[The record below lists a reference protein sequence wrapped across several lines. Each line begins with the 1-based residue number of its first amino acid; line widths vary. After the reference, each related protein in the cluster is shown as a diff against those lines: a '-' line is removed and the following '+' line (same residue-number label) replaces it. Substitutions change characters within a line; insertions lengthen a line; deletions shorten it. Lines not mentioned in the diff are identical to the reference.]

1 MRIVRTVGQR
11 RVTAVVVGV
20 LCVVALAG
28 CGTLKAGSAAIV
40 GEEQLTQADVTDV
53 TEELD
58 AELAEAG
65 VESSVPANEVPLY
78 IVATWVDA
86 TLVESLAADEGV
98 SVTPGELDDAIAGF
112 DEEVRRQLIAERA
125 LPPSQ
130 FERAVQAFLL
140 QQKLAT
146 QLAPDADPE
155 GQSAAVRVAMAET
168 AERLGVS
175 VNPRFGSW
183 NPSIPGVEPRAE
195 DRLSSIDVTIE
206 EPAAPLAPAVP

>member
-11 RVTAVVVGV
+11 RVTAVVVGA
-20 LCVVALAG
+20 LCVVVLAG
-28 CGTLKAGSAAIV
+28 CGTMKAGSAAIV
-40 GEEQLTQADVTDV
+40 GDEQLTQADVTDV
-53 TEELD
+53 TEEID
-58 AELAEAG
+58 EALAESDI
-65 VESSVPANEVPLY
+65 ESSVPASEVPLY

-86 TLVESLAADEGV
+86 TLVESLAAEEGV
-98 SVTPGELDDAIAGF
+98 TVTLGELDDAVAGF

-130 FERAVQAFLL
+130 FERAVRAFLL
-140 QQKLAT
+140 QQKLAAR
-146 QLAPDADPE
+146 LAPDADPE
-155 GQSAAVRVAMAET
+155 AQSAALRAAMAET

-195 DRLSSIDVTIE
+195 DRLSSIDAPIE
-206 EPAAPLAPAVP
+206 EPAAPLSPAVP